1 MERGSTMNEVKSKNE
16 FRERDEIDEYF
27 RDAKKRSFPTGIIF
41 IILLLALCGGVAYY
55 YFVIDSPKNIFLTAV
70 NSIKTK
76 ANTYKQIN
84 YDFSLNPN
92 ITTNNKEYIDAV
104 DIINN
109 FYVTGKGGTDLSKE
123 HNFIRINTF
132 YRQKDLLSID
142 TYSEDRETYY
152 IKYNNDI
159 FDKII
164 KVNIN
169 DFEET
174 ENSNKTS
181 TDQKENFDNISKTLQ
196 NITIKKLKE
205 ANYTKEYVDLNNTK
219 VKQMTLIID
228 KKFVEDYCKEL
239 INDDSFME
247 SLSQLEGI
255 TESELEENINKEISS
270 IEDDYVEKLSLYLS
284 IFENEFIM
292 LELISSEERFTLNKE
307 DDKYEYK
314 YYNNSIIKYQGYISI
329 EKDNNDYEIT
339 FSLDDIE
346 ENITIELDL
355 ELSLEYDKLIE
366 TIDTTGAVDYS
377 KLSENDMN
385 KMSENM
391 LKNEAFKKL
400 LEDIISVSM
409 TSASLQEPIQTT

>member
-1 MERGSTMNEVKSKNE
+1 MNEVKSKNE

-92 ITTNNKEYIDAV
+92 ITTNNKEYLDAI

-169 DFEET
+169 DLEET

-181 TDQKENFDNISKTLQ
+181 TDQKENLDNISKSLQ
-196 NITIKKLKE
+196 NITIKQLKE

-219 VKQMTLIID
+219 VKKITLIVD

-355 ELSLEYDKLIE
+355 ELSLEYDKPIE

-391 LKNEAFKKL
+391 LKNEALKKL

>member
-1 MERGSTMNEVKSKNE
+1 MNEVKSKNE

-55 YFVIDSPKNIFLTAV
+55 YFVIDSPKNIFLAAV

-92 ITTNNKEYIDAV
+92 ITTNNKEYLDAI

-109 FYVTGKGGTDLSKE
+109 FYVTGKGGTDLSKK

-142 TYSEDRETYY
+142 TYSEEPETYY

-181 TDQKENFDNISKTLQ
+181 TDQKENLDNISKTLQ

-355 ELSLEYDKLIE
+355 ELSLEYNQPIE

-409 TSASLQEPIQTT
+409 ISASLQEPIQTT